1 MKMVILGLN
10 YFEHIGINGNY
21 MYSEEYEDPL
31 YRKLSKILEL
41 TSLIFGYYKNTE
53 RAHSL
58 IVWVVTAL
66 QATIENRQKL
76 YIARPFTRET
86 VRLAYMR
93 VKANATSR
101 YYIIP
106 EAP

>member
-1 MKMVILGLN
+1 
-10 YFEHIGINGNY
+10 
-21 MYSEEYEDPL
+21 MYSEDQGEDPL

-41 TSLIFGYYKNTE
+41 ISLIFGHYKSTGKKE

-66 QATIENRQKL
+66 QAAVENRQRL
-76 YIARPFTRET
+76 YIARPFTPET

-93 VKANATSR
+93 AKANATDR

>member
-1 MKMVILGLN
+1 
-10 YFEHIGINGNY
+10 

-41 TSLIFGYYKNTE
+41 TSLIYGHYKNTGQKE

-58 IVWVVTAL
+58 IVWVVSAL
-66 QATIENRQKL
+66 QAVIEH
-76 YIARPFTRET
+76 RPFTPDT
-86 VRLAYMR
+86 VRLAYFR
-93 VKANATSR
+93 AKSNARGR

-106 EAP
+106 

>member
-1 MKMVILGLN
+1 
-10 YFEHIGINGNY
+10 
-21 MYSEEYEDPL
+21 MYSQNENEDPL

-41 TSLIFGYYKNTE
+41 TSLIFGYYKETGQKK
-53 RAHSL
+53 RAHDL

-66 QATIENRQKL
+66 QAAIEKRQRL
-76 YIARPFTRET
+76 YIVKPFTPEA

-93 VKANATSR
+93 AKTNATGR
-101 YYIIP
+101 YYLIP

>member
-1 MKMVILGLN
+1 
-10 YFEHIGINGNY
+10 
-21 MYSEEYEDPL
+21 MYSEEQGEDPL

-41 TSLIFGYYKNTE
+41 TSLIFGHYKNLGQKE

-58 IVWVVTAL
+58 VVWVVSAL
-66 QATIENRQKL
+66 QAAKENRQRL
-76 YIARPFTRET
+76 YIVKPFTPET
-86 VRLAYMR
+86 VRLAYIR
-93 VKANATSR
+93 AKSNARRR

>member
-1 MKMVILGLN
+1 MWA
-10 YFEHIGINGNY
+10 Y
-21 MYSEEYEDPL
+21 MYSEEQQEDPL
-31 YRKLSKILEL
+31 YTKLSKILEL
-41 TSLIFGYYKNTE
+41 TSMIFNHYRNTGQKE

-66 QATIENRQKL
+66 QAAIESRQKL
-76 YIARPFTRET
+76 YIVKPFSPEN

-93 VKANATSR
+93 AKSNATR
-101 YYIIP
+101 RCYLIP

>member
-1 MKMVILGLN
+1 
-10 YFEHIGINGNY
+10 
-21 MYSEEYEDPL
+21 MYSENQEEDPL

-41 TSLIFGYYKNTE
+41 TSLIFSHSRNTGQNE

-66 QATIENRQKL
+66 QAAVENRQRL
-76 YIARPFTRET
+76 YIVRPFTPET

-93 VKANATSR
+93 AKANATGR

-106 EAP
+106 KAP